1 MTTLLL
7 TARDPLAAGDGPHP
21 VRAAA
26 DIARTGEPATLVL
39 FEDAVTLTRI
49 GHRDLEVLVDAL
61 DAGVEI
67 LVEEDALSRR
77 AVAAL
82 DGIKT
87 TSFAEVVDR
96 LSADRS
102 VWL

>member
-7 TARDPLAAGDGPHP
+7 TARDPLAAGDGAHP
-21 VRAAA
+21 VRVAAEL
-26 DIARTGEPATLVL
+26 ARAGEAVTLVL
-39 FEDAVTLTRI
+39 FEDAVTLTRV

-67 LVEEDALSRR
+67 LVEEEALTRR
-77 AVAAL
+77 AVATL
-82 DGIKT
+82 DGIKAT
-87 TSFAEVVDR
+87 TFPEVVDR
-96 LSADRS
+96 LGADRS

>member
-21 VRAAA
+21 VRAAR
-26 DIARTGEPATLVL
+26 DIARTGEPVTLVL

-61 DAGVEI
+61 DAGVEV
-67 LVEEDALSRR
+67 LVEEDALPARRRR
-77 AVAAL
+77 AGRDQDDQLRRGGRPA
-82 DGIKT
+82 G
-87 TSFAEVVDR
+87 
-96 LSADRS
+96 ADRS